1 MTSRAEASFV
11 NNLGDIDELLRIHA
25 DVTGE
30 SPGRRRK
37 LGPLRELTIV
47 LLTAFW
53 EAFCEDLA
61 AEALRHLVAY
71 APDAQVLPVEL
82 RKQVAKELSVDKSN
96 TLEVWKLAGDGWR
109 SVLVDRLEGL
119 QELRN
124 RRLNSPRTQQVNDL
138 FRETLGIENIS
149 GSWHWASINPERAA
163 AKLDE
168 YIVIRHEVAHR
179 GSSTDRIWKYDI
191 NDYYTHV
198 WNLVERTAAEV
209 ASVLADATGV
219 TPWPDEAAPSG
230 EER

>member
-1 MTSRAEASFV
+1 VPHLEL
-11 NNLGDIDELLRIHA
+11 NLAPTADHA
-25 DVTGE
+25 DITGE

-61 AEALRHLVAY
+61 AEALRHLVVY

-82 RKQVAKELSVDKSN
+82 RKQVAKELSVDKNN

-124 RRLNSPRTQQVNDL
+124 RRLNSPRTQQINDL

-149 GSWHWASINPERAA
+149 GSWHWASINPQRAA

-168 YIVIRHEVAHR
+168 YIVIRHEVAHP
-179 GSSTDRIWKYDI
+179 GSSADRIWKYDI

-209 ASVLADATGV
+209 ARVLADATGV
-219 TPWPDEAAPSG
+219 TPWPDETAPG
-230 EER
+230 EENS